1 MMEARFDQIADSTLH
16 ALLAALDEVDD
27 VEAELSQGVLTVG
40 FPAGGPA
47 FVVNSHRAAGQIW
60 MAADRQAWH
69 FDPDDQGSRWAT
81 RKAPEDELWHALGAA
96 LSRRLG
102 RAVVLKRG

>member
-1 MMEARFDQIADSTLH
+1 MTEALFDQNADRTLQKL
-16 ALLAALDEVDD
+16 LLALDQVDE

-40 FPAGGPA
+40 FPAGGPS

-60 MAADRQAWH
+60 LAADRQAWH
-69 FDPDDQGSRWAT
+69 FDPDGGGDRWST
-81 RKAPEDELWHALGAA
+81 RKPPEEELWEALGNA

-102 RAVVLKRG
+102 RKVTLK